1 MTNFTRSLLLL
12 AVLLAP
18 PAAALP
24 QDSSIFGQVIATDVG
39 ALPGVTVE
47 VTSPALV
54 EQPDIAVTDAQ
65 GRYDIGNL
73 RPGAYTLTFR
83 LPGFGTVVRSDVEV
97 GDEPLSVNAT
107 PQVGSLTNV
116 TLSGQV
122 PLPLATPHFR
132 LAPAGPGIIQLCG
145 TLPNNTRGPTH
156 NRADGS

>member
-1 MTNFTRSLLLL
+1 M
-12 AVLLAP
+12 
-18 PAAALP
+18 
-24 QDSSIFGQVIATDVG
+24 
-39 ALPGVTVE
+39 TVE

-54 EQPDIAVTDAQ
+54 EQPGITVTDAQ
-65 GRYDIGNL
+65 GRYDVGNL

-107 PQVGSLTNV
+107 LHFAIPDSLANV

-145 TLPNNTRGPTH
+145 TLPNNTVGPCQPVVAAPRPP
-156 NRADGS
+156 N